1 MAALTR
7 PGPHDDAGPAR
18 TVPRIRVPRSRTGR
32 RKTVVAA
39 LTSPRPSDRTAPGG
53 PGSMR
58 GTARAGLAGL
68 AGAGAGAAAQFATVV
83 LVTRG
88 TDRQT
93 AGAFFTATALCL
105 TAAGILRLDAGNG
118 LVRLIARSR
127 PLGYGPARGYVRAAF
142 VPVTALSLAVAA
154 VAVLRPADPASRVL
168 AAALPAVVCAD
179 VAVAATRGFGA
190 MRPTVLLTG
199 LFLPSAQLAG
209 VVLVLWAARTGAG
222 GPAPAIM
229 NALNAANALNAVNTV
244 EAVDA
249 VTLTALAVAWAW
261 PYAVVLAAAAFWLR
275 RRLPR
280 GPRPPGAAL
289 DLWRDTWPRSAAA
302 ALQSVFQRLDVLV
315 VAALAGPAEA
325 AVYTAATRFKVVGQL
340 AGQGLAQAVQPGL
353 VRALA
358 GSDLPRA
365 RALYQSATMWLVV
378 PTWPIWL
385 GYAAFAPWLLGV
397 FGDGYAS
404 GVPVALVL
412 AGTMMAATAC
422 GMADVALSAAGH
434 TRSSLVN
441 LMAAVATTV
450 ALDVLLVPSAGV
462 LGAALGWSG
471 GTLVKNLLPLWR
483 IHRRYGLRPFGAH
496 SVAALTP
503 WRPPRRT
510 ASPPASADTND
521 ADRGADGDLCHTV
534 DHDADRDPG
543 RDPGRAAERGAGG
556 EPGLRAGGRR

>member
-1 MAALTR
+1 MAAL
-7 PGPHDDAGPAR
+7 
-18 TVPRIRVPRSRTGR
+18 I
-32 RKTVVAA
+32 
-39 LTSPRPSDRTAPGG
+39 SPRPSDRTAPASPVSPVSPVSLG
-53 PGSMR
+53 

-83 LVTRG
+83 LVTRE

-105 TAAGILRLDAGNG
+105 TVAGILRLDAGNG
-118 LVRLIARSR
+118 LIRLIARSR

-142 VPVTALSLAVAA
+142 VPVAALSLTAA
-154 VAVLRPADPASRVL
+154 TAAALRPADPASRVL
-168 AAALPAVVCAD
+168 AFALPAVVCAE

-199 LFLPSAQLAG
+199 LFLPAAQLAG
-209 VVLVLWAARTGAG
+209 VALVLWTARTGAG
-222 GPAPAIM
+222 GPAPGAWIGMTDPTALSGGAGGAGMPPAVPAIVD
-229 NALNAANALNAVNTV
+229 AGSPSAIAPDTAPGIAPA
-244 EAVDA
+244 AVDA
-249 VTLTALAVAWAW
+249 ATLTALAVAWVW
-261 PYAVVLAAAAFWLR
+261 PYAAVLAPAALWLR

-280 GPRPPGAAL
+280 GPRTPGAAL

-340 AGQGLAQAVQPGL
+340 AGQGLAHAVQPRL
-353 VRALA
+353 VRALSE
-358 GSDLPRA
+358 GDLPRA
-365 RALYQSATMWLVV
+365 RALYQSATMWLVA

-385 GYAAFAPWLLGV
+385 GYAVLAPWLLGV

-434 TRSSLVN
+434 TRAGLVN
-441 LMAAVATTV
+441 LVAAVATTV
-450 ALDVLLVPSAGV
+450 ALDALLVPSEGV

-483 IHRRYGLRPFGAH
+483 INRLYGLRPFGAH

-503 WRPPRRT
+503 WRSPWRSPRR
-510 ASPPASADTND
+510 SP
-521 ADRGADGDLCHTV
+521 R
-534 DHDADRDPG
+534 
-543 RDPGRAAERGAGG
+543 
-556 EPGLRAGGRR
+556 LRAGGGR

>member
-1 MAALTR
+1 AA
-7 PGPHDDAGPAR
+7 A
-18 TVPRIRVPRSRTGR
+18 
-32 RKTVVAA
+32 
-39 LTSPRPSDRTAPGG
+39 
-53 PGSMR
+53 
-58 GTARAGLAGL
+58 
-68 AGAGAGAAAQFATVV
+68 AGAAR
-83 LVTRG
+83 TRPPPG
-88 TDRQT
+88 PPRT
-93 AGAFFTATALCL
+93 A
-105 TAAGILRLDAGNG
+105 
-118 LVRLIARSR
+118 R
-127 PLGYGPARGYVRAAF
+127 P
-142 VPVTALSLAVAA
+142 
-154 VAVLRPADPASRVL
+154 RP
-168 AAALPAVVCAD
+168 
-179 VAVAATRGFGA
+179 
-190 MRPTVLLTG
+190 
-199 LFLPSAQLAG
+199 
-209 VVLVLWAARTGAG
+209 
-222 GPAPAIM
+222 
-229 NALNAANALNAVNTV
+229 
-244 EAVDA
+244 
-249 VTLTALAVAWAW
+249 
-261 PYAVVLAAAAFWLR
+261 
-275 RRLPR
+275 PR

-543 RDPGRAAERGAGG
+543 HDPGRAMERGAGGEPDRDPGRAAEHGAGG

>member
-7 PGPHDDAGPAR
+7 PGPHDDAGPSRA
-18 TVPRIRVPRSRTGR
+18 VPRIRVPRSRTGR
-32 RKTVVAA
+32 RKSVVAA
-39 LTSPRPSDRTAPGG
+39 LTSPRPPDRTAPGG

-68 AGAGAGAAAQFATVV
+68 AGAGVGAAAQFATVV

-93 AGAFFTATALCL
+93 AGAFFTSTALCL

-118 LVRLIARSR
+118 LVRLIARSH

-142 VPVTALSLAVAA
+142 VPVAALSLAVAA

-209 VVLVLWAARTGAG
+209 VTLVLWAAHTGAG
-222 GPAPAIM
+222 GPAPAAV
-229 NALNAANALNAVNTV
+229 NTGAFVNTV
-244 EAVDA
+244 EPVDA
-249 VTLTALAVAWAW
+249 VTLTALAAAWAW
-261 PYAVVLAAAAFWLR
+261 PYAVVLAAAALWLR

-358 GSDLPRA
+358 GGDLPRA

-434 TRSSLVN
+434 TRSSLAN
-441 LMAAVATTV
+441 LVAAVATTV

-510 ASPPASADTND
+510 ASPPASADMND
-521 ADRGADGDLCHTV
+521 ADRGADGDLCHATDHDA

-543 RDPGRAAERGAGG
+543 HDPGSAAERGAGG
-556 EPGLRAGGRR
+556 EPGRRAGGRR

>member
-1 MAALTR
+1 MAAL
-7 PGPHDDAGPAR
+7 
-18 TVPRIRVPRSRTGR
+18 I
-32 RKTVVAA
+32 
-39 LTSPRPSDRTAPGG
+39 SPRPSDRTAPASPASPVS
-53 PGSMR
+53 PG

-83 LVTRG
+83 LVTRE

-105 TAAGILRLDAGNG
+105 TVAGILRLDAGNG
-118 LVRLIARSR
+118 LIRLIARSR

-142 VPVTALSLAVAA
+142 VPVAALSLAAATVTAA
-154 VAVLRPADPASRVL
+154 VAALRPADPASRVL
-168 AAALPAVVCAD
+168 AVALPAVVCAE

-209 VVLVLWAARTGAG
+209 VALVLWAAHTGAG
-222 GPAPAIM
+222 GSAPGAWIGMTDLTDLSGGAGGAGMPPAVPAIVDAGSPSAVAPAI
-229 NALNAANALNAVNTV
+229 APA
-244 EAVDA
+244 AVDA
-249 VTLTALAVAWAW
+249 ATLTALAVAWVW
-261 PYAVVLAAAAFWLR
+261 PYAAVLAPAALWLR

-280 GPRPPGAAL
+280 GPRTPGAAL

-340 AGQGLAQAVQPGL
+340 AGQGLAHAVQPRL
-353 VRALA
+353 VRALSE
-358 GSDLPRA
+358 GDLPRA
-365 RALYQSATMWLVV
+365 RALYQSATMWLVA

-385 GYAAFAPWLLGV
+385 GYAVLAPWLLGV

-434 TRSSLVN
+434 TRAGLANLV
-441 LMAAVATTV
+441 AAVATTV
-450 ALDVLLVPSAGV
+450 ALDALLVPSEGV

-483 IHRRYGLRPFGAH
+483 INRLYGLRPFGAH

-503 WRPPRRT
+503 WRSPWRSPR
-510 ASPPASADTND
+510 
-521 ADRGADGDLCHTV
+521 
-534 DHDADRDPG
+534 
-543 RDPGRAAERGAGG
+543 
-556 EPGLRAGGRR
+556 LRAGGGR